1 MKYRFSLIRVV
12 NLLYIIYND
21 LYRLEPSKNNI
32 ELIKK
37 KIDIVID
44 ALEKRT
50 RLMGSQREFVSK
62 LPQIKKRFGI
72 EQ

>member
-1 MKYRFSLIRVV
+1 MKYKFSLIRVV

-21 LYRLEPSKNNI
+21 LYTLEPTKNNI

-50 RLMGSQREFVSK
+50 RLMGSQQEFVRK
-62 LPQIKKRFGI
+62 LPQLKKRFGV
-72 EQ
+72 E